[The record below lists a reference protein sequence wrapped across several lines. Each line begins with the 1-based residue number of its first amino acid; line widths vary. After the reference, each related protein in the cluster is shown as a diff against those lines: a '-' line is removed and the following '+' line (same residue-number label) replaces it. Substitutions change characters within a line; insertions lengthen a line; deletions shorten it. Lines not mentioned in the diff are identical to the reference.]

1 MKTLDIIRWLT
12 VSLAALVAVI
22 FAAGWA
28 AWNYP
33 DDAAGRLKG
42 ITKSEIKALREFDL
56 RDPRGDAEKAMKSGD
71 LRLWPFM
78 RVDFEPGF
86 IARLEI
92 HFIPVG
98 ITCQDPIKPYRVAEN
113 NHPDFPP
120 FQSAEYFPE
129 RILFSP
135 ERTRLG
141 AFAQKYIKIDIGPLD
156 SSGARAN
163 NGSRKDNRFRLK
175 SSGHASVKSF
185 RESYLRYAA
194 AYNQRVLK
202 EQPGEISAHWGTN
215 LLCAAV
221 PLVDGHQIISDT
233 LYRKV
238 TLIASVRSRATN

>member
-1 MKTLDIIRWLT
+1 M
-12 VSLAALVAVI
+12 AALIAVI
-22 FAAGWA
+22 FAAGWFY
-28 AWNYP
+28 WYYP
-33 DDAAGRLKG
+33 ADLSGYPNEIA
-42 ITKSEIKALREFDL
+42 KSDVEALRAFDL
-56 RDPRGDAEKAMKSGD
+56 RDPQGDAERAMKRGE
-71 LRLWPFM
+71 LRLWPFT

-98 ITCQDPIKPYRVAEN
+98 ITCQDPIKPYRVAEK

-163 NGSRKDNRFRLK
+163 NGSRKDDRFRLK
-175 SSGHASVKSF
+175 STGHASVKSF
-185 RESYLRYAA
+185 RENYLRYAA

-202 EQPGEISAHWGTN
+202 ERPGEISAQWGTS
-215 LLCAAV
+215 LLCAPV